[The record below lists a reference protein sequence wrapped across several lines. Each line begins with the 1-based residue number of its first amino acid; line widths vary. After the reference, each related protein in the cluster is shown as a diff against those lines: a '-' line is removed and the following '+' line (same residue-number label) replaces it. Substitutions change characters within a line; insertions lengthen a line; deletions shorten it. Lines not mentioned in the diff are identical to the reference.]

1 MDGLILR
8 NEVSIVFKNWSMVG
22 WAIVSC
28 SVRTIH
34 SEMAIVMI
42 VTVVAAKS
50 MDVISDSSIVVDW
63 CMGIVVHVMATE
75 VVMKIVMR
83 CSMSIVAS
91 EIVVNTM
98 VHWSVDVVMS
108 IMTSKIVVRRIMMSS
123 VSSCKVMV
131 YIMMKRGMGIMVG
144 IVSSEV
150 MMHIVV
156 GCSVDI
162 MVSVVSSKV
171 MMNIVVNWSMHVV
184 VGIVPSK
191 VMMNIVVNWSMHIVV
206 GIVSSKVMI
215 GRSWE
220 VDVVGIFLPS
230 DSVVVVVVTSM
241 VVVVAWVW
249 SPVSF
254 VMLSV
259 VERHRVNTMVV
270 REVVVDIM
278 SSKVGID
285 GVATEMSV
293 NSVWIVNWGVDGV
306 VTVVAI
312 QVECMSVVIPL
323 SMCSFKIMIGVM

>member
-83 CSMSIVAS
+83 CSMSIVVGIVAS

-131 YIMMKRGMGIMVG
+131 YIMMKRGMGIM
-144 IVSSEV
+144 
-150 MMHIVV
+150 
-156 GCSVDI
+156 
-162 MVSVVSSKV
+162 
-171 MMNIVVNWSMHVV
+171 
-184 VGIVPSK
+184 
-191 VMMNIVVNWSMHIVV
+191 V

>member
-28 SVRTIH
+28 SVRTIQ
-34 SEMAIVMI
+34 SEMAIVVI
-42 VTVVAAKS
+42 VTVVAVKS
-50 MDVISDSSIVVDW
+50 MDVVSDSSIVVDW
-63 CMGIVVHVMATE
+63 RMGIVVHVMATE

-83 CSMSIVAS
+83 CSMSIVVGIVAS

-131 YIMMKRGMGIMVG
+131 YIMMKRGMGIM
-144 IVSSEV
+144 
-150 MMHIVV
+150 
-156 GCSVDI
+156 
-162 MVSVVSSKV
+162 
-171 MMNIVVNWSMHVV
+171 
-184 VGIVPSK
+184 
-191 VMMNIVVNWSMHIVV
+191 V

-278 SSKVGID
+278 SSEVGID

>member
-42 VTVVAAKS
+42 VTVVAVKS
-50 MDVISDSSIVVDW
+50 MEVVSDSSIVVDW
-63 CMGIVVHVMATE
+63 RMGIVVHVMATE

-83 CSMSIVAS
+83 CSMSIVVGIVAS

-131 YIMMKRGMGIMVG
+131 YIMMKRGMGIM
-144 IVSSEV
+144 
-150 MMHIVV
+150 
-156 GCSVDI
+156 
-162 MVSVVSSKV
+162 
-171 MMNIVVNWSMHVV
+171 
-184 VGIVPSK
+184 
-191 VMMNIVVNWSMHIVV
+191 V

-278 SSKVGID
+278 SSEVGID

>member
-28 SVRTIH
+28 SVRTIQ

-42 VTVVAAKS
+42 VTVVAVKS
-50 MDVISDSSIVVDW
+50 MEVVSDSSIVVDW
-63 CMGIVVHVMATE
+63 RMGIVVHVMATE

-83 CSMSIVAS
+83 CSMSIVVGIVAS

-131 YIMMKRGMGIMVG
+131 YIMMKRGMGIM
-144 IVSSEV
+144 
-150 MMHIVV
+150 
-156 GCSVDI
+156 
-162 MVSVVSSKV
+162 
-171 MMNIVVNWSMHVV
+171 
-184 VGIVPSK
+184 
-191 VMMNIVVNWSMHIVV
+191 V

-278 SSKVGID
+278 SSEVGID